1 MTFDDDNNNVTIADL
16 ADNDEIVIPFLM
28 FILYRHSLLY
38 LICLL
43 KRRLVKISQR
53 S

>member
-1 MTFDDDNNNVTIADL
+1 MTFDDNDNNVTIADL
-16 ADNDEIVIPFLM
+16 ADNDEIVILFLM

-43 KRRLVKISQR
+43 KRHLVKSSQG